1 MVLSLHPTDVT
12 RGDIAASRAA
22 AWSPYNAA
30 MRASPSVGSSVA
42 AAWQVAT
49 CEALKAND
57 VRTIVH
63 VPDLVLKDLIALCES
78 DPWFH
83 VYAPAKEEEGV
94 GIVCGAYL
102 GGRRGAVLM
111 QNSGFGNI
119 PNVLASLA
127 VPYQIPFLLLISQR
141 GELNEFNP
149 SQVGMAAVVEP
160 VLDALNIPHF
170 EPLHL
175 EQVRPTI
182 DGAARLAYGT
192 DRPVAIVLSPYLT
205 GGKKL

>member
-1 MVLSLHPTDVT
+1 MHAP
-12 RGDIAASRAA
+12 ASVQA
-22 AWSPYNAA
+22 
-30 MRASPSVGSSVA
+30 GVA

-57 VRTIVH
+57 IRTIVH
-63 VPDLVLKDLIALCES
+63 VPDLVLKDLIAHIEL
-78 DPWFH
+78 DPWFN

-102 GGRRGAVLM
+102 GGQRGAILL

-127 VPYQIPFLLLISQR
+127 VPYQIPLLLLISQR

-149 SQVGMAAVVEP
+149 AQVGMAHVVQP

-170 EPLHL
+170 MPLHL
-175 EQVRPTI
+175 DQLRPTI

-192 DRPVAIVLSPYLT
+192 ERPVAIVLSAYLT

>member
-1 MVLSLHPTDVT
+1 MFAPASVEASL
-12 RGDIAASRAA
+12 
-22 AWSPYNAA
+22 
-30 MRASPSVGSSVA
+30 A

-63 VPDLVLKDLIALCES
+63 VPDLVLKGLIARVEG
-78 DPWFH
+78 DPWFN

-102 GGRRGAVLM
+102 GGQRGAMLM

-119 PNVLASLA
+119 PNVLASFA

-149 SQVGMAAVVEP
+149 AQVGMAHVVKP

-170 EPLHL
+170 TPLHVD
-175 EQVRPTI
+175 QIKPTI
-182 DGAARLAYGT
+182 DGATRLAYGT

>member
-1 MVLSLHPTDVT
+1 MHAP
-12 RGDIAASRAA
+12 ASAE
-22 AWSPYNAA
+22 
-30 MRASPSVGSSVA
+30 ASIA
-42 AAWQVAT
+42 AAWQVAM

-57 VRTIVH
+57 IRTIVH
-63 VPDLVLKDLIALCES
+63 VPDMVLKDLISLIEL
-78 DPWFH
+78 DPWFN

-102 GGRRGAVLM
+102 GGQRGAILM

-119 PNVLASLA
+119 PNVLASFA
-127 VPYQIPFLLLISQR
+127 VPYQIPFLMLINQR

-149 SQVGMAAVVEP
+149 AQVGMAHVVKP

-170 EPLHL
+170 TPVRLD
-175 EQVRPTI
+175 QVLPTI
-182 DGAARLAYGT
+182 EGATRLAFGT
-192 DRPVAIVLSPYLT
+192 ERPVAIVLSPYLT

>member
-1 MVLSLHPTDVT
+1 MQAPASLDA
-12 RGDIAASRAA
+12 G
-22 AWSPYNAA
+22 
-30 MRASPSVGSSVA
+30 VA

-57 VRTIVH
+57 IRTIVH
-63 VPDLVLKDLIALCES
+63 VPDLVLKDLIARIEL
-78 DPWFH
+78 DPWFN
-83 VYAPAKEEEGV
+83 VYAPAKEEEGI

-102 GGRRGAVLM
+102 GGQRGAILL

-127 VPYQIPFLLLISQR
+127 VPYQIPLLLLISQR

-149 SQVGMAAVVEP
+149 AQVGMAHVVKP

-170 EPLHL
+170 MPLHL
-175 EQVRPTI
+175 DQLKVTI

-192 DRPVAIVLSPYLT
+192 ERPVAIVLSAYLT